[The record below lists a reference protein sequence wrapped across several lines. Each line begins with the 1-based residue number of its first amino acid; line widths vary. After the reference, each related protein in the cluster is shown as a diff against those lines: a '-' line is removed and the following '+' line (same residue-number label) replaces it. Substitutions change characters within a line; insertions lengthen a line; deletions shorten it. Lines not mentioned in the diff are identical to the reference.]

1 MWILPHLL
9 VHLVVVYGAI
19 QLIFAGV
26 FVAQFLLSIMDPV
39 QGRTEDMWQ
48 MLFLVHSVAYW
59 LTALVILVLA
69 FVWVRTC
76 MYVHGEV
83 GLFNP
88 CPDHQS
94 IPTPN
99 PERDRVV
106 GGRGQAVHYLAQ
118 APGRV
123 PAAGL
128 TDLGEDIKK
137 RKKGHTRHPKQMGS
151 PSSSIISFRFR
162 SFAFMHTS

>member
-39 QGRTEDMWQ
+39 QSRTEDMWQ

-88 CPDHQS
+88 CPDQSPHQIQNAIEWWGGAVKQS
-94 IPTPN
+94 ITW
-99 PERDRVV
+99 RRR
-106 GGRGQAVHYLAQ
+106 RGEYQQL
-118 APGRV
+118 
-123 PAAGL
+123 
-128 TDLGEDIKK
+128 D
-137 RKKGHTRHPKQMGS
+137 
-151 PSSSIISFRFR
+151 
-162 SFAFMHTS
+162 